1 MNARIKAIRKT
12 VGLNQTEFGARIG
25 VKQTTIAGYETG
37 ASTPMDAVI
46 SSICREFNVDEHW
59 LRTGEGDMFDQSY
72 EQAETARMIES
83 ISDSPAMRSL
93 LATWAQLSDENKAVF
108 ERFAAD
114 YVDDYMRRKAEA
126 ETARAEA
133 MLDDAEPGADQKQ
146 A

>member
-59 LRTGEGDMFDQSY
+59 LRTGEGEMFRARDRMDELMES
-72 EQAETARMIES
+72 AGRFFSNET
-83 ISDSPAMRSL
+83 
-93 LATWAQLSDENKAVF
+93 DEF
-108 ERFAAD
+108 RLRFAKM
-114 YVDDYMRRKAEA
+114 VFNWS
-126 ETARAEA
+126 
-133 MLDDAEPGADQKQ
+133 DAEWEALFHYAQQLLSEDGQK
-146 A
+146 

>member
-59 LRTGEGDMFDQSY
+59 LRTGEGEMFRARDRMDELMES
-72 EQAETARMIES
+72 AGRFFSNETDEFRLRFAKMVFNW
-83 ISDSPAMRSL
+83 SDSEWEALYRYAQQL
-93 LATWAQLSDENKAVF
+93 LSE
-108 ERFAAD
+108 
-114 YVDDYMRRKAEA
+114 DDRR
-126 ETARAEA
+126 
-133 MLDDAEPGADQKQ
+133 
-146 A
+146 

>member
-59 LRTGEGDMFDQSY
+59 LRTGEGEMFRARDRMDELMES
-72 EQAETARMIES
+72 AGRFFSNET
-83 ISDSPAMRSL
+83 
-93 LATWAQLSDENKAVF
+93 DEF
-108 ERFAAD
+108 RLRFAKM
-114 YVDDYMRRKAEA
+114 VFNWS
-126 ETARAEA
+126 
-133 MLDDAEPGADQKQ
+133 DAEWDALYHYAQQLLSEDDRR
-146 A
+146 

>member
-59 LRTGEGDMFDQSY
+59 LRTGEGEMFRARDRMDELMES
-72 EQAETARMIES
+72 AGRFFSNET
-83 ISDSPAMRSL
+83 
-93 LATWAQLSDENKAVF
+93 DEF
-108 ERFAAD
+108 RLRFAKM
-114 YVDDYMRRKAEA
+114 VFNWS
-126 ETARAEA
+126 
-133 MLDDAEPGADQKQ
+133 DAEWDALYHYAQQLLSEDGRR
-146 A
+146 

>member
-59 LRTGEGDMFDQSY
+59 LRTGEGEMFRARDRMDELMES
-72 EQAETARMIES
+72 AGRFFSNET
-83 ISDSPAMRSL
+83 
-93 LATWAQLSDENKAVF
+93 DEF
-108 ERFAAD
+108 RLRFAKM
-114 YVDDYMRRKAEA
+114 VFNWS
-126 ETARAEA
+126 
-133 MLDDAEPGADQKQ
+133 DAEWEALYHYAQQLLSEDDRR
-146 A
+146 